1 MQRVIM
7 RRMIKSF
14 QDREAELIFHRSR
27 SRRLPNDV
35 QRVALRKLLQIDA
48 ATLLETPRVPP
59 GNRLE
64 APGDRK
70 GQHAIRI
77 NDQWRIC
84 FRWREGDAYDVEIV
98 DYHRG

>member
-1 MQRVIM
+1 
-7 RRMIKSF
+7 MIRSF
-14 QDREAELIFHRSR
+14 RDREAELVFHRRR
-27 SRRLPNDV
+27 SRRLSGDI

-48 ATLLETPRVPP
+48 ATLLETLRVPP

-64 APGDRK
+64 ALAGDRK

-84 FRWREGDAYDVEIV
+84 FVWLGGDAHDVEIV
-98 DYHRG
+98 DYHGGGRGAG